1 MVRDTQFGFQWGPGM
16 VTRQCDDERWGTMI
30 CVHGKREAVEIRV
43 TPGGSL
49 RVEKIRKTHP
59 HEKERIE
66 KPETHS

>member
-1 MVRDTQFGFQWGPGM
+1 M